1 MSRDR
6 YVIVGIIGIAFAIA
20 LPLAHGFAWLMVELG
35 IYNPSVLGEMLATDL
50 AAYGLCAAAAAV
62 ALNHPRLRELST
74 EVVDELS
81 KVTWPSRQET
91 GSATVVVIVTVI
103 ICAAYLWVFDAVWLK
118 LTDWIL
124 GVSPGAS

>member
-1 MSRDR
+1 MSRER
-6 YVIVGIIGIAFAIA
+6 YVIVGIWGIAIAIA
-20 LPLAHGFAWLMVELG
+20 LPLAHGLAWLLVEMG

-50 AAYGLCAAAAAV
+50 AAYGVSAIAAIV
-62 ALNHPRLRELST
+62 VLNHPQLRALCT

-91 GSATVVVIVTVI
+91 GSATVVVIVTVL